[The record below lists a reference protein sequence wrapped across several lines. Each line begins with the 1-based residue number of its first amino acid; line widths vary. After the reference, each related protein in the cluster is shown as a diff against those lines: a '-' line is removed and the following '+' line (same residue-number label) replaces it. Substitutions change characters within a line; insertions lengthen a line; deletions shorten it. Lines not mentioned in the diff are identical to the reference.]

1 MENVIKKKTFTKN
14 LEGNNIIQKELTPK
28 NGKNEVK
35 NTTIAENN
43 GYLNYLRDKEEF
55 NSILYLN

>member
-1 MENVIKKKTFTKN
+1 METFIKKKTFTKN
-14 LEGNNIIQKELTPK
+14 YEGSNIQKQSTPK
-28 NGKNEVK
+28 NVQNDGK